1 MHDVNTLVDRMS
13 QVLTEVSSAARRVAD
28 DAARDL
34 ESTASW
40 RSSGSDTIEGMDRI
54 RTAVNEVTTR
64 VNELGKHSERIGEI
78 VHMIGDV
85 AEQTNLL
92 ALNAAIEAAGR

>member
-1 MHDVNTLVDRMS
+1 
-13 QVLTEVSSAARRVAD
+13 
-28 DAARDL
+28 
-34 ESTASW
+34 
-40 RSSGSDTIEGMDRI
+40 MDRI

-92 ALNAAIEAAGR
+92 ALNAAIEARGPVNTDAALPYRGGST